1 MSGNILDLA
10 LPRGERQ
17 VRKIN
22 GLTGSLGEPSGIE
35 IQSGSG
41 TGPKPDFEPLEHS
54 VYFGRQRLGRY
65 CRIAERLYAAF
76 DAEDHPLGEF
86 RAIRAA
92 YAAVAGAGD
101 S

>member
-1 MSGNILDLA
+1 LLA
-10 LPRGERQ
+10 LPRGERH

-22 GLTGSLGEPSGIE
+22 SLPGNLGEPSGIE
-35 IQSGSG
+35 TQSVSG
-41 TGPKPDFEPLEHS
+41 APPKPDFEPLEHS

-65 CRIAERLYAAF
+65 SRIAERLYAAF
-76 DAEDHPLGEF
+76 DAEDRPLGEF

-92 YAAVAGAGD
+92 YAAVAGVGD